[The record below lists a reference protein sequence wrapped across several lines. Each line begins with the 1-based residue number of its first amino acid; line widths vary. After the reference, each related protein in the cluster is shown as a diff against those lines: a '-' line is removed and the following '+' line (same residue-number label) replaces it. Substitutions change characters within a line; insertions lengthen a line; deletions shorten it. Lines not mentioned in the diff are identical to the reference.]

1 MSSSSSACSAFPALI
16 PRACPRRIKQFNKGQ
31 SNPTYF
37 IEDTA
42 GDRWVLRKQPP
53 GKLLKGAHAVD
64 REFRVFSALADT
76 DVPVPK
82 MLLFC
87 DDPDIIGTP
96 FCARASAARP
106 PLLALRCSG
115 SAAPA
120 PLLRCRLRS
129 SPFAAR

>member
-1 MSSSSSACSAFPALI
+1 M
-16 PRACPRRIKQFNKGQ
+16 
-31 SNPTYF
+31 
-37 IEDTA
+37 
-42 GDRWVLRKQPP
+42 LRKQPP

-106 PLLALRCSG
+106 PLLRLRCSG
-115 SAAPA
+115 SAAPLSPPQLA
-120 PLLRCRLRS
+120 LRCSLMYR
-129 SPFAAR
+129 AVGCQT